1 MVLFAP
7 KTHFSTPS
15 LSLICNQLVLELEES
30 VWTMDITDRLNHN
43 GFAWDEIS
51 QKVTDDDDVWE
62 ANIYLKKLKDTS

>member
-1 MVLFAP
+1 
-7 KTHFSTPS
+7 
-15 LSLICNQLVLELEES
+15 
-30 VWTMDITDRLNHN
+30 MDIIDRLNHN